1 MTSVDGNANRGIEVV
16 ASDVQAVRGSAA
28 WCATIQVC
36 WDNMLETL
44 CDGGPLNPLG
54 GANELVRA
62 LNTSELGRAAL
73 PSGHFYAYSGPKS
86 NRARSEI
93 ETEVRRRFGQSS
105 EVLDQLDW
113 SEPSPGMTSL
123 LLYCMLYRKFSF
135 LVPFGVCEEESW
147 GDEDVFVTYF
157 EADDL
162 DRRLSRKM
170 RQQVKP
176 LYYKD
181 RQHHAVSLQTKE
193 GDSVVLVR
201 SPQGG
206 SFSEMWANTLEQA
219 KRAGSTQTRPLDDH
233 DSFMC
238 PNLSLKLSKEFHEI
252 EGLEFL
258 DAKGQ
263 ECIIDRALQT
273 IGLSLDNE
281 GGEVKSEAAISV
293 CDGAL
298 PDFSHIR
305 TFDYDGRF
313 ALFLVAGE
321 ARADSRPYLALL
333 VDDIRLFQQR

>member
-1 MTSVDGNANRGIEVV
+1 MTSVDGNADRGIEVV

-62 LNTSELGRAAL
+62 LNTSELGRDAL

-86 NRARSEI
+86 NRARREI

-147 GDEDVFVTYF
+147 GDGDTWVTYF

-238 PNLSLKLSKEFHEI
+238 PNLSLKLSKEFREL

-263 ECIIDRALQT
+263 ECIIDRAL
-273 IGLSLDNE
+273 
-281 GGEVKSEAAISV
+281 
-293 CDGAL
+293 
-298 PDFSHIR
+298 
-305 TFDYDGRF
+305 
-313 ALFLVAGE
+313 
-321 ARADSRPYLALL
+321 
-333 VDDIRLFQQR
+333 

>member
-1 MTSVDGNANRGIEVV
+1 MTSSGGNTSKGIEVV
-16 ASDVQAVRGSAA
+16 ASYVQAVRGSAA

-62 LNTSELGRAAL
+62 LNTSELGRDAL
-73 PSGHFYAYSGPKS
+73 PRDYFYAYSGPKS
-86 NRARSEI
+86 NRARREI
-93 ETEVRRRFGQSS
+93 ETEVRHRFGQSS

-113 SEPSPGMTSL
+113 SETPPGMTSL
-123 LLYCMLYRKFSF
+123 LFYCMLYRKFSF

-147 GDEDVFVTYF
+147 GDEDVCVTYF
-157 EADDL
+157 EAYDPDQ
-162 DRRLSRKM
+162 RLSRKM

-181 RQHHAVSLQTKE
+181 GQHHAVSLQTKE

-201 SPQGG
+201 SPRGG
-206 SFSEMWANTLEQA
+206 SFSEMWANMLDQA
-219 KRAGSTQTRPLDDH
+219 KRADSTQTRPLNDH

-238 PNLSLKLSKEFHEI
+238 PNLSLRLSKEFHKL

-258 DAKGQ
+258 DAKGHK
-263 ECIIDRALQT
+263 CIIDQVLQT
-273 IGLSLDNE
+273 IRLSLDNE
-281 GGEVKSEAAISV
+281 GGEVKSEAAISA
-293 CDGAL
+293 CGGAL

-305 TFDYDGRF
+305 NFDYDGRF
-313 ALFLVAGE
+313 ALFLVGGE
-321 ARADSRPYLALL
+321 VRTDSRPYLALL
-333 VDDIRLFQQR
+333 VDDIRLFQ

>member
-1 MTSVDGNANRGIEVV
+1 MTSVDGNADRGIEVV

-62 LNTSELGRAAL
+62 LNTSELGRDAL
-73 PSGHFYAYSGPKS
+73 PSGHFYAYSGPKN
-86 NRARSEI
+86 NRARREI

-206 SFSEMWANTLEQA
+206 SFSEMWANTLGQA
-219 KRAGSTQTRPLDDH
+219 KRADSTQTRTLDDQ

>member
-1 MTSVDGNANRGIEVV
+1 MTSSGGNTNRGIEVV

-28 WCATIQVC
+28 WCATMQVC

-62 LNTSELGRAAL
+62 LNTSELGRDAL
-73 PSGHFYAYSGPKS
+73 PRDHFYAYSGPKN

-93 ETEVRRRFGQSS
+93 ETEVRHRFGQSS

-123 LLYCMLYRKFSF
+123 LFYCMLYRKFSF
-135 LVPFGVCEEESW
+135 VVPFGVCEEEPW
-147 GDEDVFVTYF
+147 GDGDVCVTYF
-157 EADDL
+157 EAYDP

-206 SFSEMWANTLEQA
+206 SFSEMWANTLGQA
-219 KRAGSTQTRPLDDH
+219 KRADSTQTRPLDDQ

>member
-1 MTSVDGNANRGIEVV
+1 MTSVDGNADRGIEVV

-62 LNTSELGRAAL
+62 LNTSELGRDAL
-73 PSGHFYAYSGPKS
+73 PSGHFYAYSGPKN
-86 NRARSEI
+86 NRARREI

>member
-1 MTSVDGNANRGIEVV
+1 MTSSCGNTSRGIEVV
-16 ASDVQAVRGSAA
+16 ASDVQVVRGSAA
-28 WCATIQVC
+28 WCATMQVC
-36 WDNMLETL
+36 WDNMMETL

-54 GANELVRA
+54 GTSELVRA
-62 LNTSELGRAAL
+62 LNASRLGRGAL
-73 PSGHFYAYSGPKS
+73 PKDHFYAYSGPKN
-86 NRARSEI
+86 NRARREI

-123 LLYCMLYRKFSF
+123 LFYCMLYRKFSF

-147 GDEDVFVTYF
+147 GDGDTCVTFF
-157 EADDL
+157 EAYDPDQ
-162 DRRLSRKM
+162 RLSRKM

-238 PNLSLKLSKEFHEI
+238 PNLSLKLSKEFREL

-258 DAKGQ
+258 DVKER
-263 ECIIDRALQT
+263 ECIIDQVLQT
-273 IGLSLDNE
+273 IALSLDNE
-281 GGEVKSEAAISV
+281 GGEVKSEAAISA
-293 CDGAL
+293 CGGAL

-305 TFDYDGRF
+305 NFDYDGRF
-313 ALFLVAGE
+313 ALFLAGGE
-321 ARADSRPYLALL
+321 ARANSHPYLALL
-333 VDDIRLFQQR
+333 VDDNRLFQQR

>member
-1 MTSVDGNANRGIEVV
+1 MTSVDGNADRDIEVV

-135 LVPFGVCEEESW
+135 LVPFGVCEEESR

>member
-1 MTSVDGNANRGIEVV
+1 
-16 ASDVQAVRGSAA
+16 
-28 WCATIQVC
+28 
-36 WDNMLETL
+36 
-44 CDGGPLNPLG
+44 
-54 GANELVRA
+54 
-62 LNTSELGRAAL
+62 
-73 PSGHFYAYSGPKS
+73 
-86 NRARSEI
+86 
-93 ETEVRRRFGQSS
+93 
-105 EVLDQLDW
+105 
-113 SEPSPGMTSL
+113 MTSL

>member
-1 MTSVDGNANRGIEVV
+1 MTSVDGNADRGIEVV

-62 LNTSELGRAAL
+62 LNTSELGRDAL
-73 PSGHFYAYSGPKS
+73 PSGHFYAYSGPKN
-86 NRARSEI
+86 NRARREI

-123 LLYCMLYRKFSF
+123 LFYCMLYRKFSF
-135 LVPFGVCEEESW
+135 VVPFGVCEEEPW
-147 GDEDVFVTYF
+147 GDGDVCVTYF
-157 EADDL
+157 EAYDPDQ
-162 DRRLSRKM
+162 RLSRKM

-193 GDSVVLVR
+193 GDSIVLVR

-206 SFSEMWANTLEQA
+206 FFSEMWANTLGQA
-219 KRAGSTQTRPLDDH
+219 KRADSTQTRPLDDQ

-238 PNLSLKLSKEFHEI
+238 PNLSEAV
-252 EGLEFL
+252 EGVPR
-258 DAKGQ
+258 
-263 ECIIDRALQT
+263 DR
-273 IGLSLDNE
+273 
-281 GGEVKSEAAISV
+281 
-293 CDGAL
+293 GA
-298 PDFSHIR
+298 
-305 TFDYDGRF
+305 G
-313 ALFLVAGE
+313 V
-321 ARADSRPYLALL
+321 SRCQGSGAHH
-333 VDDIRLFQQR
+333 

>member
-1 MTSVDGNANRGIEVV
+1 MTSVDGNADRGIEVV

-135 LVPFGVCEEESW
+135 LVPFGVCEEESR

>member
-1 MTSVDGNANRGIEVV
+1 MTSVGGNADRGIEVV

-28 WCATIQVC
+28 WCATMQVC
-36 WDNMLETL
+36 WDNMMETL

-201 SPQGG
+201 SPRGG